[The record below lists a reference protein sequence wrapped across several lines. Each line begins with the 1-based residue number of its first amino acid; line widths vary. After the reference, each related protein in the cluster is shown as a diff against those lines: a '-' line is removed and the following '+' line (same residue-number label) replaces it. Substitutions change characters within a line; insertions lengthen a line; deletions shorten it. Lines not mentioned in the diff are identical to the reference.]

1 MSIIL
6 TLLILCIIVI
16 LHEWGHFIVAKK
28 SGVLVEEFAVGMGPK
43 LFSVKRGE
51 TMYSLRLIPIGGYCK
66 MADEVEEGSQ
76 KLGFNQV
83 SLPKRIAISFAGPF
97 MNFVLAFLVFVF
109 ITMCTG
115 YSTVNV
121 TSVIENT
128 PAYNAGI
135 KPGDKIVNYAG
146 HNIHTRDEME
156 YCKEKYADDYVSVV
170 VKRNGEK
177 INTELAAQKTEKGYS
192 LGLQLDYKAPLINV
206 MDYNGENITK
216 GSVLSY
222 FSQGYWGLVSMVK
235 IMVLSFADLFTGS
248 VAVSELS
255 GPIGVT
261 TAVGSV
267 YQEAAR
273 VSIWAVVLSM
283 LNMVALLSV
292 NLGII
297 NLFPLPALDGGRI
310 IIYIVELFVG
320 RELPKSVEA
329 MIHAIGFVL
338 IMGLGV
344 IIAFNDILK
353 LV

>member
-6 TLLILCIIVI
+6 TLLILCIIVV

-43 LFSVKRGE
+43 LFSVKKGE

-83 SLPKRIAISFAGPF
+83 ALPKRIAISFAGPF
-97 MNFVLAFLVFVF
+97 MNFVLAFLAFVF

-121 TSVIENT
+121 TSVVENT

-135 KPGDKIVNYAG
+135 KAGDKIINYAG

-156 YCKEKYADDYVSVV
+156 YYKAKYGDDYVSVV

-206 MDYNGENITK
+206 MNYNGENILFFTRLL
-216 GSVLSY
+216 GSCINGKNY
-222 FSQGYWGLVSMVK
+222 
-235 IMVLSFADLFTGS
+235 GS
-248 VAVSELS
+248 
-255 GPIGVT
+255 
-261 TAVGSV
+261 
-267 YQEAAR
+267 
-273 VSIWAVVLSM
+273 
-283 LNMVALLSV
+283 
-292 NLGII
+292 
-297 NLFPLPALDGGRI
+297 
-310 IIYIVELFVG
+310 
-320 RELPKSVEA
+320 
-329 MIHAIGFVL
+329 
-338 IMGLGV
+338 
-344 IIAFNDILK
+344 
-353 LV
+353 

>member
-1 MSIIL
+1 MLDII
-6 TLLILCIIVI
+6 
-16 LHEWGHFIVAKK
+16 
-28 SGVLVEEFAVGMGPK
+28 
-43 LFSVKRGE
+43 FS
-51 TMYSLRLIPIGGYCK
+51 
-66 MADEVEEGSQ
+66 
-76 KLGFNQV
+76 
-83 SLPKRIAISFAGPF
+83 
-97 MNFVLAFLVFVF
+97 
-109 ITMCTG
+109 
-115 YSTVNV
+115 
-121 TSVIENT
+121 
-128 PAYNAGI
+128 
-135 KPGDKIVNYAG
+135 
-146 HNIHTRDEME
+146 TRDEME
-156 YCKEKYADDYVSVV
+156 YYKAKYGDDYVSVV

-206 MDYNGENITK
+206 MNYNGENITK

-235 IMVLSFADLFTGS
+235 IMVLSFVDLFTGS

>member
-1 MSIIL
+1 MMKTYLKRAFQLSD
-6 TLLILCIIVI
+6 
-16 LHEWGHFIVAKK
+16 
-28 SGVLVEEFAVGMGPK
+28 SGVKGLAK
-43 LFSVKRGE
+43 S
-51 TMYSLRLIPIGGYCK
+51 IW
-66 MADEVEEGSQ
+66 
-76 KLGFNQV
+76 
-83 SLPKRIAISFAGPF
+83 SF
-97 MNFVLAFLVFVF
+97 FL
-109 ITMCTG
+109 
-115 YSTVNV
+115 Y
-121 TSVIENT
+121 
-128 PAYNAGI
+128 
-135 KPGDKIVNYAG
+135 
-146 HNIHTRDEME
+146 
-156 YCKEKYADDYVSVV
+156 YVSVV

-297 NLFPLPALDGGRI
+297 LRSR
-310 IIYIVELFVG
+310 V
-320 RELPKSVEA
+320 
-329 MIHAIGFVL
+329 AI
-338 IMGLGV
+338 
-344 IIAFNDILK
+344 
-353 LV
+353 

>member
-1 MSIIL
+1 M
-6 TLLILCIIVI
+6 
-16 LHEWGHFIVAKK
+16 
-28 SGVLVEEFAVGMGPK
+28 
-43 LFSVKRGE
+43 
-51 TMYSLRLIPIGGYCK
+51 
-66 MADEVEEGSQ
+66 
-76 KLGFNQV
+76 
-83 SLPKRIAISFAGPF
+83 
-97 MNFVLAFLVFVF
+97 
-109 ITMCTG
+109 
-115 YSTVNV
+115 
-121 TSVIENT
+121 
-128 PAYNAGI
+128 
-135 KPGDKIVNYAG
+135 
-146 HNIHTRDEME
+146 
-156 YCKEKYADDYVSVV
+156 
-170 VKRNGEK
+170 
-177 INTELAAQKTEKGYS
+177 
-192 LGLQLDYKAPLINV
+192 DYKAPLINV
-206 MDYNGENITK
+206 MNYNGENITK

-235 IMVLSFADLFTGS
+235 IMVLSFVDLFTGS

-273 VSIWAVVLSM
+273 VSIWAVVWSM

>member
-1 MSIIL
+1 
-6 TLLILCIIVI
+6 
-16 LHEWGHFIVAKK
+16 
-28 SGVLVEEFAVGMGPK
+28 
-43 LFSVKRGE
+43 
-51 TMYSLRLIPIGGYCK
+51 
-66 MADEVEEGSQ
+66 
-76 KLGFNQV
+76 
-83 SLPKRIAISFAGPF
+83 
-97 MNFVLAFLVFVF
+97 
-109 ITMCTG
+109 
-115 YSTVNV
+115 
-121 TSVIENT
+121 
-128 PAYNAGI
+128 
-135 KPGDKIVNYAG
+135 
-146 HNIHTRDEME
+146 
-156 YCKEKYADDYVSVV
+156 
-170 VKRNGEK
+170 
-177 INTELAAQKTEKGYS
+177 
-192 LGLQLDYKAPLINV
+192 
-206 MDYNGENITK
+206 
-216 GSVLSY
+216 
-222 FSQGYWGLVSMVK
+222 
-235 IMVLSFADLFTGS
+235 MVLSFVDLFTGS

-297 NLFPLPALDGGRI
+297 NLFQLPALDGGGI